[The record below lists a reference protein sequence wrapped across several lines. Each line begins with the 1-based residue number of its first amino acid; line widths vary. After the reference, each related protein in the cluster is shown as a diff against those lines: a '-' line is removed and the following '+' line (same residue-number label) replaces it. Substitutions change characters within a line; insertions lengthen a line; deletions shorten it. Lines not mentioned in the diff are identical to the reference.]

1 VSTSLLVDV
10 RHQAGTLTLRAQF
23 ELATPRTALFGPSGA
38 GKSTLLR
45 VLAGLTTP
53 ASGRVVLDGRVLVD
67 TQATISLPP
76 GARGIGFLMQSPALF
91 PHLTVERNLRFGLRS
106 LPLHEQNSRVRELGS
121 LLALEPLLHRLPE
134 RLSGGERQRV
144 ALARALAT
152 QPRLL
157 LLDEP
162 FSALDGAAKT
172 QLWAVLEPWLAR
184 HGTQSLLVSHDAAEV
199 WAWAERV
206 VRIVDGV
213 AIQQG
218 TPQEMLLRER
228 ELALQQFSRGL

>member
-1 VSTSLLVDV
+1 MNASLLVDL

-23 ELATPRTALFGPSGA
+23 ELAAQRTALFGPSGA

-45 VLAGLTTP
+45 ILAGLTMP
-53 ASGRVVLDGRVLVD
+53 ASGRLVLDGRVLVD
-67 TQATISLPP
+67 TQAGISVPP
-76 GARGIGFLMQSPALF
+76 GARGIAFLTQAAALF
-91 PHLTVERNLRFGLRS
+91 PHLSVERNLRFGMRT
-106 LPLHEQNSRVRELGS
+106 LPAHEQAVRIDELQN
-121 LLALEPLLHRLPE
+121 LLGLETLLSRLPE

-152 QPRLL
+152 RPRLL

-162 FSALDGAAKT
+162 FSALDGAAKAR
-172 QLWAVLEPWLAR
+172 LWAVLELYLAQ
-184 HGTQSLLVSHDAAEV
+184 HSIQSLLVSHDAAEV

-206 VRIVDGV
+206 VRIVDGI
-213 AIQQG
+213 ATEQG

-228 ELALQQFSRGL
+228 ELVLRQFSG